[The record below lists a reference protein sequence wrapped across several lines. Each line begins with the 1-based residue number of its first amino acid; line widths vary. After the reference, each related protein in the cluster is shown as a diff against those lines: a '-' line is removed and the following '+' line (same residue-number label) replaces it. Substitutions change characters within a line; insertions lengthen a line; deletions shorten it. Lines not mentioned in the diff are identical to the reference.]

1 MIMGSFFVKFIMWGI
16 FIVLVYYVVVGICY
30 MMMDFGYL
38 EEIFEVG
45 KCFVKIFFVIIVVFL
60 FFVGVFVW

>member
-1 MIMGSFFVKFIMWGI
+1 MGSFFVKFIMWGI
-16 FIVLVYYVVVGICY
+16 FIVLAYYVVVGIRY

-38 EEIFEVG
+38 EEIFEAG
-45 KCFVKIFFVIIVVFL
+45 KRFVKIFFVIIVVFL